1 MQTGIIF
8 DVKEFTVH
16 DGPGIRTTIF
26 MKGCPLRC
34 LWCHNPEGLSAKPQ
48 LMIRSAGCIH
58 CGLCKQ
64 PCHHP
69 ECREMGRCV
78 HVCPNGLLQIAG
90 YSITAHELAE
100 QVKRNALL
108 MDEGGV
114 TISGGEPLYQ
124 PLFLLELLQE
134 LRPLHIIVETSGYS
148 QPEIF
153 QKVASACDI
162 IYLDIKHM
170 DSDIHKRL
178 TGVDNMLIQQNLRW
192 LMEANKNFVIR
203 ATWIPTCNNDL
214 ENLRQ
219 MANLLRNAKKLL
231 GVEILPYNPL
241 APAKYE
247 LLGKRAV
254 SFPVQDVPRKEIEH
268 LFFDAHIPVKI
279 F

>member
-1 MQTGIIF
+1 MQMGIIF

-26 MKGCPLRC
+26 MKGCPLHC

-48 LMIRSAGCIH
+48 IMIRSAGCVH
-58 CGLCKQ
+58 CGLCRQ

-90 YSITAHELAE
+90 YHITVHELAE
-100 QVKRNALL
+100 QVKRKSLL

-114 TISGGEPLYQ
+114 TISGGEPLFQ

-134 LRPLHIIVETSGYS
+134 LRPLHTIVETSGHS
-148 QPEIF
+148 QPEVF
-153 QKVASACDI
+153 QKAALACDM

-170 DSDIHKRL
+170 DPTVHKRL
-178 TGVDNMLIQQNLRW
+178 TGVDNELIQQNLRW
-192 LMEANKNFVIR
+192 LVSANKNFVIR
-203 ATWIPTCNNDL
+203 ATWIPTCNDDL
-214 ENLRQ
+214 ENLEQ
-219 MANLLRNAKKLL
+219 LAGLLKNAKNLL

-247 LLGKRAV
+247 LLGLRPV
-254 SFPVQDVPRKEIEH
+254 RFPEQNMPQKEIEH
-268 LFFDAHIPVKI
+268 LFFDAHIPVKV